1 MTKNKFRKSLMLS
14 VIATISL
21 FIVSGC
27 EKNQDEWEITSDKCV
42 FIEHFSHTDGELI
55 EGNYREGS
63 GYDVPTFSFDSTT
76 GVLSGNINFQIN
88 KSLKL
93 VFGNGRGSSGVAGTG
108 VSTMLFGIYK
118 LPFENG
124 NFKITNVE
132 ANGTIYLRYNDSTIV
147 LKRNEEWTRIS
158 SFIDIQNNAGEI
170 AKAKLTSTDRIVNYG
185 IIEKS
190 NIKE

>member
-42 FIEHFSHTDGELI
+42 FIEHFSQTDGELI
-55 EGNYREGS
+55 EGNYREGP

-93 VFGNGRGSSGVAGTG
+93 VFGNGRGSGGVAGSG
-108 VSTMLFGIYK
+108 ISTMLFGIYK

-147 LKRNEEWTRIS
+147 LKRNEEWTKIT
-158 SFIDIQNNAGEI
+158 SFIDTQNNAGEI